1 MSNAPTGRR
10 QRKREEKTQHLL
22 KNAMDM
28 IVEGGFEGLTMP
40 GLAER
45 ADVAVGGLYRYFAG
59 KQDLIAAL
67 QVRSVN
73 QLGEW
78 ITEHRES
85 SGLQGVLETS
95 AAVESFSD
103 AHNTSFALLELA
115 VSDPRR
121 ILTDEQ
127 ALQVQEAIL
136 PILLGVAACIQQ
148 AIDDGDFVPGNPM
161 QRTMALWG
169 VVFGCLHFR
178 KRDSRIPDP
187 ELHSKPVLG
196 VAVRALVEGWK
207 SV

>member
-10 QRKREEKTQHLL
+10 QRKREEKTLHLL

-45 ADVAVGGLYRYFAG
+45 ADVAVGGLYRYFSG

-78 ITEHRES
+78 IAEHRTA
-85 SGLQGVLETS
+85 SGVQGVIET
-95 AAVESFSD
+95 AQAVESFSRV
-103 AHNTSFALLELA
+103 HGTSFALMELA

-127 ALQVQEAIL
+127 ALQVQDAIL

-148 AIDDGDFVPGNPM
+148 AIQDREIADGNAM

-178 KRDSRIPDP
+178 KRDDRIPDP
-187 ELHSKPVLG
+187 QLHSKPVLDS
-196 VAVRALVEGWK
+196 AVRALVEGWK
-207 SV
+207 TG